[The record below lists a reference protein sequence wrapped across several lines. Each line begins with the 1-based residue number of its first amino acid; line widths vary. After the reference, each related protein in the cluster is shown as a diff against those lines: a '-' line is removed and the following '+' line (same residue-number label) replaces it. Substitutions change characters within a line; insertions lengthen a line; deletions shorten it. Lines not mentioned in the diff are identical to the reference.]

1 LQSIEEFFDKTPE
14 EPQKPKILEEGY
26 LIFLIFLHLST
37 FRVLAQKRNGGQICP
52 LPWMRGL
59 THQGP
64 KNFFSP
70 IRLQF
75 SGRVQTVEQKFL
87 DFEIIFFLCALS
99 SFR

>member
-52 LPWMRGL
+52 PAID
-59 THQGP
+59 
-64 KNFFSP
+64 K
-70 IRLQF
+70 
-75 SGRVQTVEQKFL
+75 RVK
-87 DFEIIFFLCALS
+87 A
-99 SFR
+99 